1 MRRKLK
7 LKDEEFNHLE
17 VEKQLVNE
25 AGRIQLKQK
34 DLNLDYTKDAYTVG
48 SFRLQET
55 RKKSSERSGAVLD
68 PSRNPGQY
76 RKIHYPNGMR
86 PSCEFCSRK
95 GHDASK
101 CYKKRNKEKKQAFVS
116 ETSFC
121 GTNQAFGVST
131 DWNHFLIDTAATSH
145 FCYERVWFKNFKELK
160 TTKALLADKKS
171 TCEVEGIGDIDFIVQ
186 DIKGNVKITLKDVF
200 YTPNMRRN
208 LISGARMDIAGLKI
222 IWSNNVMRTC
232 HSNNEYFFSAFRQDM
247 FYIVSGYPLLD
258 SVMYT
263 SVDLNL
269 IHKRLCHVNI
279 PLIKDMCKNKS
290 VKGLEKVNIKID
302 NESCIACNVGKAT
315 RTSLKKNHVY
325 KRVTKS
331 VLDEVHMDL
340 WGPAPVNSLGGSKY
354 FLSIIDDFSRKID
367 VFTLKCKSEVFS
379 IFKEYLSRVQRELGR
394 KLKSVRTDNGLEFCH
409 KDFETFLR
417 DLGIKI
423 ERTSFYTPE
432 LNGIAERF
440 NRSSMEA
447 VRTMLQDSGLQP
459 RFWAE
464 ALHAYVHAKNRC
476 SHKLTEGKT
485 PMEIWSGHKPSI
497 RHCRTFG
504 SLAYVYVPTVNRNKL
519 QPKAKIGI
527 LVGYAVNRRG
537 YRVWLPKERK
547 VVESIHVKI
556 DETKNGVKTLFGKV
570 KPYDYAIY
578 QLDQNLNNDSDCRA
592 QDEKSSSPEKPSSLD
607 IPTWIRLE
615 KPRKK
620 SKRIDVYYYP
630 PSKERL
636 RSINDV
642 KMYCEKNKLEFNPN
656 QFNFKPTTTN
666 TSFEEK
672 SECHNETSS
681 DSVDE
686 ASFVNDIFQNEIYM
700 TEIPKTFK
708 ETQISPD
715 KEKWNE
721 AMSEEIKL
729 MQNRKVWEPKSNMK
743 VLGCRWV
750 YNIKHDEKNNVKKYK
765 SRLVAQA
772 FKQRPGVDFTDV
784 FAPLVNFVIIK
795 FLFVLLVCILGWNH
809 CQIDVKGAYLYGNLD
824 IPIYM
829 QQPEG
834 FVVKGCEHYVCRL
847 QKSIHGLHQSGRQ
860 WNLELSEILFGLGF
874 HQNELCNG
882 LYTKSNCILLVY
894 VDDIVVFSK
903 SQSDLENSI
912 LNIKI
917 KLEITELGPVRYL
930 LGVNFERIGDSVY
943 LHQNTYI
950 NKLKTRFKNLPRRRI
965 TLPLKVGCIL
975 PDRVKENEIIE
986 TELMRQIPYKTLIG
1000 CLSFIANRSRPDI
1013 AFAVNTMSQFC
1024 NGYTYHHWTIV
1035 VDILNYVFN
1044 TMYYKINLS
1053 DTHNTRLTMYSDSSW
1068 GCKLNDRHSIS
1079 GYIMLFGNVPI
1090 T

>member
-1 MRRKLK
+1 MNMPAESSPFAFPKLDGSNYTSWKEDMKVVLMDRGCWSFIVEDNPCPEQATEKEKLEYDWRKQRCYTTIYQGIERKFLPLIRYTTDGKEAWNILKTNFEPTSKAQLAVLIDEFFELKFNPVEETIGIFCKRVDEKKTQVKEAGFEIPELLIALQLIRRLPAEYDHLVQTLYR
-7 LKDEEFNHLE
+7 LKDEEFNLLE

-34 DLNLDYTKDAYTVG
+34 DLNLDYTEDAYTVG

-68 PSRNPGQY
+68 PSRSPGQY
-76 RKIHYPNGMR
+76 RKVHYPKGMR

-101 CYKKRNKEKKQAFVS
+101 CYKKRNKEKKQAFLS
-116 ETSFC
+116 ETTFC

-131 DWNHFLIDTAATSH
+131 DCNHFLIDTAATSH
-145 FCYERVWFKNFKELK
+145 FCYERDWFKNFRELK

-171 TCEVEGIGDIDFIVQ
+171 TCEVEGIGNIDFIVQ
-186 DIKGNVKITLKDVF
+186 DIK
-200 YTPNMRRN
+200 
-208 LISGARMDIAGLKI
+208 
-222 IWSNNVMRTC
+222 
-232 HSNNEYFFSAFRQDM
+232 
-247 FYIVSGYPLLD
+247 
-258 SVMYT
+258 
-263 SVDLNL
+263 
-269 IHKRLCHVNI
+269 
-279 PLIKDMCKNKS
+279 
-290 VKGLEKVNIKID
+290 
-302 NESCIACNVGKAT
+302 GKAT
-315 RTSLKKNHVY
+315 RTSLKKNYVY
-325 KRVTKS
+325 KRVAKS
-331 VLDEVHMDL
+331 VLDKVHMDL

-367 VFTLKCKSEVFS
+367 VFTLKSKSKSEVFS

-417 DLGIKI
+417 NLGIKI

-464 ALHAYVHAKNRC
+464 ALHAYVHTKNRC

-497 RHCRTFG
+497 RHCRAFG

-570 KPYDYAIY
+570 KHYDYAIY
-578 QLDQNLNNDSDCRA
+578 QLDQNLNNDSDYRA

-607 IPTWIRLE
+607 ISTWIRLE
-615 KPRKK
+615 KPRTK

-642 KMYCEKNKLEFNPN
+642 KIYCQKNKLEFDPN
-656 QFNFKPTTTN
+656 QFNFKPTKAN
-666 TSFEEK
+666 TRFEEK

-686 ASFVNDIFQNEIYM
+686 ASFVNDIFQNEIYV

-729 MQNRKVWEPKSNMK
+729 MQNRKVWDLVEPKSNMK

-765 SRLVAQA
+765 SRLVAQG

-784 FAPLVNFVIIK
+784 FAPLVNFDIIK

-809 CQIDVKGAYLYGNLD
+809 YQIDVKGAYLYGNLD

-834 FVVKGCEHYVCRL
+834 FVLKGCEHYVCRL
-847 QKSIHGLHQSGRQ
+847 QKSIYGLHQSGRQ

-874 HQNELCNG
+874 HQNDLCNG
-882 LYTKSNCILLVY
+882 LYTK
-894 VDDIVVFSK
+894 
-903 SQSDLENSI
+903 
-912 LNIKI
+912 
-917 KLEITELGPVRYL
+917 
-930 LGVNFERIGDSVY
+930 
-943 LHQNTYI
+943 
-950 NKLKTRFKNLPRRRI
+950 
-965 TLPLKVGCIL
+965 
-975 PDRVKENEIIE
+975 
-986 TELMRQIPYKTLIG
+986 
-1000 CLSFIANRSRPDI
+1000 
-1013 AFAVNTMSQFC
+1013 
-1024 NGYTYHHWTIV
+1024 
-1035 VDILNYVFN
+1035 
-1044 TMYYKINLS
+1044 
-1053 DTHNTRLTMYSDSSW
+1053 
-1068 GCKLNDRHSIS
+1068 
-1079 GYIMLFGNVPI
+1079 
-1090 T
+1090 

>member
-1 MRRKLK
+1 MEHFKNKFRTTSKARLAVLIDEFFELKFNPEEETIGNFCKRVDEKKTQVKEAGFEIPELLIALQLIRRLPEEYDHLVQTLYR
-7 LKDEEFNHLE
+7 LKDDEFNHRE

-34 DLNLDYTKDAYTVG
+34 DLNLDYTENAYTVG

-76 RKIHYPNGMR
+76 RKICYPKGMG
-86 PSCEFCSRK
+86 PFCDFCSRK

-101 CYKKRNKEKKQAFVS
+101 CYKKRNKEKKQAFAS

-131 DWNHFLIDTAATSH
+131 DWDQFLIDTAATSH
-145 FCYERVWFKNFKELK
+145 FCYERDWFKNFKELT

-171 TCEVEGIGDIDFIVQ
+171 TCEVRGIGDIDFIVK
-186 DIKGNVKITLKDVF
+186 DIKG
-200 YTPNMRRN
+200 
-208 LISGARMDIAGLKI
+208 
-222 IWSNNVMRTC
+222 
-232 HSNNEYFFSAFRQDM
+232 
-247 FYIVSGYPLLD
+247 
-258 SVMYT
+258 
-263 SVDLNL
+263 
-269 IHKRLCHVNI
+269 
-279 PLIKDMCKNKS
+279 
-290 VKGLEKVNIKID
+290 
-302 NESCIACNVGKAT
+302 KAT
-315 RTSLKKNHVY
+315 ITSLKKNYAY

-331 VLDEVHMDL
+331 VLDKVHMDL

-367 VFTLKCKSEVFS
+367 VFTLKSKSEVFS

-394 KLKSVRTDNGLEFCH
+394 KLKSVRTDNGMEFCH

-464 ALHAYVHAKNRC
+464 ALHAYVHTKNRC

-504 SLAYVYVPTVNRNKL
+504 SLAYVYVPTVNRKKL

-527 LVGYAVNRRG
+527 LIGYAVNRRG

-570 KPYDYAIY
+570 KHYDYAIY

-592 QDEKSSSPEKPSSLD
+592 QDDKSSSPKTPSSLD
-607 IPTWIRLE
+607 ISTWIRLE
-615 KPRKK
+615 KLREKN
-620 SKRIDVYYYP
+620 KRIDVYYYP

-642 KMYCEKNKLEFNPN
+642 KMYCEKNKLEFDPN
-656 QFNFKPTTTN
+656 QFNFKPTTTTN
-666 TSFEEK
+666 TRLEEK
-672 SECHNETSS
+672 SECENKTSS

-686 ASFVNDIFQNEIYM
+686 VSFVNDILQNEIYM

-715 KEKWNE
+715 KEKWDE

-729 MQNRKVWEPKSNMK
+729 MQNRKVWDLVEPKSNMK

-765 SRLVAQA
+765 SRLVAQG

-784 FAPLVNFVIIK
+784 FAPLVNFDIIK

-834 FVVKGCEHYVCRL
+834 FAVKGCEHYVYRL
-847 QKSIHGLHQSGRQ
+847 HKSIYGLHQSGRQ
-860 WNLELSEILFGLGF
+860 WNIVLSEILFGLGF

-917 KLEITELGPVRYL
+917 KLEITE
-930 LGVNFERIGDSVY
+930 
-943 LHQNTYI
+943 
-950 NKLKTRFKNLPRRRI
+950 
-965 TLPLKVGCIL
+965 
-975 PDRVKENEIIE
+975 
-986 TELMRQIPYKTLIG
+986 
-1000 CLSFIANRSRPDI
+1000 
-1013 AFAVNTMSQFC
+1013 
-1024 NGYTYHHWTIV
+1024 
-1035 VDILNYVFN
+1035 
-1044 TMYYKINLS
+1044 
-1053 DTHNTRLTMYSDSSW
+1053 
-1068 GCKLNDRHSIS
+1068 
-1079 GYIMLFGNVPI
+1079 
-1090 T
+1090 

>member
-1 MRRKLK
+1 MNMPAESSPFAFPKLDGSNYTSWK
-7 LKDEEFNHLE
+7 EDMKVVLMDRGCWSFIVEDKPCPEQATEKEKFELKDEEFNHLE

-34 DLNLDYTKDAYTVG
+34 VLNLDYTEDAYTVG

-76 RKIHYPNGMR
+76 RKIHYPKGMG

-101 CYKKRNKEKKQAFVS
+101 CYKKRNKEKKQAFLS
-116 ETSFC
+116 ETTFC

-131 DWNHFLIDTAATSH
+131 DCNHFLIDTAATSH
-145 FCYERVWFKNFKELK
+145 FCYERDWFKNFKELK

-171 TCEVEGIGDIDFIVQ
+171 TCEVEGIGNIDFIIQ
-186 DIKGNVKITLKDVF
+186 DIK
-200 YTPNMRRN
+200 
-208 LISGARMDIAGLKI
+208 
-222 IWSNNVMRTC
+222 
-232 HSNNEYFFSAFRQDM
+232 
-247 FYIVSGYPLLD
+247 
-258 SVMYT
+258 
-263 SVDLNL
+263 
-269 IHKRLCHVNI
+269 
-279 PLIKDMCKNKS
+279 
-290 VKGLEKVNIKID
+290 
-302 NESCIACNVGKAT
+302 GKAT
-315 RTSLKKNHVY
+315 RTSLKKNYVY

-331 VLDEVHMDL
+331 VLDKVHMDL

-367 VFTLKCKSEVFS
+367 VFTLKSKSEVFS

-394 KLKSVRTDNGLEFCH
+394 KLKSIRTDNGLEFCH

-417 DLGIKI
+417 NLGIKI

-464 ALHAYVHAKNRC
+464 ALHAYVHTKNRC

-497 RHCRTFG
+497 RHCRAFG

-570 KPYDYAIY
+570 KHYDYAIY
-578 QLDQNLNNDSDCRA
+578 QLDQNLNNDSDYRA

-607 IPTWIRLE
+607 ISTWIRLE
-615 KPRKK
+615 KPRTK

-642 KMYCEKNKLEFNPN
+642 KIYCQKNKLEFDPN
-656 QFNFKPTTTN
+656 QFNFKPTKAKTR
-666 TSFEEK
+666 FEEK
-672 SECHNETSS
+672 SECRNETSS

-729 MQNRKVWEPKSNMK
+729 MQNRKVWDLVEPKSNMK

-765 SRLVAQA
+765 SRLVAQG

-784 FAPLVNFVIIK
+784 FAPLVNFDIIK

-809 CQIDVKGAYLYGNLD
+809 YQIDVKGAYLYGNLD

-834 FVVKGCEHYVCRL
+834 FVLKGCEHYVCRL
-847 QKSIHGLHQSGRQ
+847 QKSIYGLHQSGRQ

-874 HQNELCNG
+874 HQNDLCNG

-903 SQSDLENSI
+903 SQSDLENLI

-1013 AFAVNTMSQFC
+1013 AFAVNTMSQF
-1024 NGYTYHHWTIV
+1024 
-1035 VDILNYVFN
+1035 L
-1044 TMYYKINLS
+1044 
-1053 DTHNTRLTMYSDSSW
+1053 
-1068 GCKLNDRHSIS
+1068 
-1079 GYIMLFGNVPI
+1079 
-1090 T
+1090 

>member
-1 MRRKLK
+1 
-7 LKDEEFNHLE
+7 
-17 VEKQLVNE
+17 
-25 AGRIQLKQK
+25 
-34 DLNLDYTKDAYTVG
+34 
-48 SFRLQET
+48 
-55 RKKSSERSGAVLD
+55 
-68 PSRNPGQY
+68 
-76 RKIHYPNGMR
+76 
-86 PSCEFCSRK
+86 
-95 GHDASK
+95 
-101 CYKKRNKEKKQAFVS
+101 NKEKKQAFVS

-131 DWNHFLIDTAATSH
+131 DCNHFLIDTAATSH
-145 FCYERVWFKNFKELK
+145 FCYERDWFKNFKELK

-186 DIKGNVKITLKDVF
+186 DFK
-200 YTPNMRRN
+200 
-208 LISGARMDIAGLKI
+208 
-222 IWSNNVMRTC
+222 
-232 HSNNEYFFSAFRQDM
+232 
-247 FYIVSGYPLLD
+247 
-258 SVMYT
+258 
-263 SVDLNL
+263 
-269 IHKRLCHVNI
+269 
-279 PLIKDMCKNKS
+279 
-290 VKGLEKVNIKID
+290 
-302 NESCIACNVGKAT
+302 GKAT
-315 RTSLKKNHVY
+315 RTSLKKNYVY

-331 VLDEVHMDL
+331 VLDKVHMDL

-367 VFTLKCKSEVFS
+367 VFTLKSKSEVFS
-379 IFKEYLSRVQRELGR
+379 IFKEYLSKVQHELGR
-394 KLKSVRTDNGLEFCH
+394 KLKSVRTDNGMEFCH

-417 DLGIKI
+417 NLGIKI

-464 ALHAYVHAKNRC
+464 ALHAYVHTKNRC

-504 SLAYVYVPTVNRNKL
+504 SLTYVYVPTVNRNKL

-570 KPYDYAIY
+570 KHYDYAIY
-578 QLDQNLNNDSDCRA
+578 QLDQNLYNDSDCRA
-592 QDEKSSSPEKPSSLD
+592 QDEKFSSLEKPSSLD
-607 IPTWIRLE
+607 ISTWIRLE
-615 KPRKK
+615 KPRTK

-642 KMYCEKNKLEFNPN
+642 KIYCQRNKLEFDPN
-656 QFNFKPTTTN
+656 QFNFKPSTTN
-666 TSFEEK
+666 TRFEEK

-715 KEKWNE
+715 KEKWDK

-729 MQNRKVWEPKSNMK
+729 MQNRKVWDLVEPKSNMK
-743 VLGCRWV
+743 ILGCRWV

-765 SRLVAQA
+765 SRLVAQG

-784 FAPLVNFVIIK
+784 FAPLVNFDIIK

-809 CQIDVKGAYLYGNLD
+809 CQIDVKGAHLYG
-824 IPIYM
+824 
-829 QQPEG
+829 
-834 FVVKGCEHYVCRL
+834 
-847 QKSIHGLHQSGRQ
+847 
-860 WNLELSEILFGLGF
+860 NLELSEILYGLGF

-912 LNIKI
+912 LKIKI

-930 LGVNFERIGDSVY
+930 LGVNFERIGNSVY

-975 PDRVKENEIIE
+975 PDRVKENEMIE

-1068 GCKLNDRHSIS
+1068 GCKLNDRHSTS
-1079 GYIMLFGNVPI
+1079 GYIMLFGNVPVTWKSQKQKCI
-1090 T
+1090 ALSSMEAEFIALTESVKCII

>member
-1 MRRKLK
+1 M
-7 LKDEEFNHLE
+7 
-17 VEKQLVNE
+17 
-25 AGRIQLKQK
+25 
-34 DLNLDYTKDAYTVG
+34 
-48 SFRLQET
+48 
-55 RKKSSERSGAVLD
+55 
-68 PSRNPGQY
+68 
-76 RKIHYPNGMR
+76 
-86 PSCEFCSRK
+86 
-95 GHDASK
+95 
-101 CYKKRNKEKKQAFVS
+101 
-116 ETSFC
+116 
-121 GTNQAFGVST
+121 
-131 DWNHFLIDTAATSH
+131 
-145 FCYERVWFKNFKELK
+145 
-160 TTKALLADKKS
+160 
-171 TCEVEGIGDIDFIVQ
+171 
-186 DIKGNVKITLKDVF
+186 
-200 YTPNMRRN
+200 
-208 LISGARMDIAGLKI
+208 
-222 IWSNNVMRTC
+222 
-232 HSNNEYFFSAFRQDM
+232 
-247 FYIVSGYPLLD
+247 
-258 SVMYT
+258 
-263 SVDLNL
+263 
-269 IHKRLCHVNI
+269 
-279 PLIKDMCKNKS
+279 
-290 VKGLEKVNIKID
+290 
-302 NESCIACNVGKAT
+302 
-315 RTSLKKNHVY
+315 
-325 KRVTKS
+325 
-331 VLDEVHMDL
+331 
-340 WGPAPVNSLGGSKY
+340 
-354 FLSIIDDFSRKID
+354 
-367 VFTLKCKSEVFS
+367 
-379 IFKEYLSRVQRELGR
+379 
-394 KLKSVRTDNGLEFCH
+394 EFCH

-417 DLGIKI
+417 DLGIRI

-464 ALHAYVHAKNRC
+464 ALHAYVHTKNRC

-485 PMEIWSGHKPSI
+485 PMEIWSGHKPFI

-537 YRVWLPKERK
+537 YRVRLPKERK
-547 VVESIHVKI
+547 VVESIHIKI

-570 KPYDYAIY
+570 KHYDYAIY

-592 QDEKSSSPEKPSSLD
+592 QDEKSSSPKTPSSLD
-607 IPTWIRLE
+607 ISTWIRLE
-615 KPRKK
+615 KHRKK
-620 SKRIDVYYYP
+620 SKRIVVYYYP

-642 KMYCEKNKLEFNPN
+642 KMYCEKNKLEFDPN

-666 TSFEEK
+666 TRFAEK
-672 SECHNETSS
+672 TDCDSETSS

-686 ASFVNDIFQNEIYM
+686 ARFVNDIFQHEIYM

-715 KEKWNE
+715 REKWDE

-729 MQNRKVWEPKSNMK
+729 MENRKVWDLVEPKSNMK
-743 VLGCRWV
+743 VLG
-750 YNIKHDEKNNVKKYK
+750 
-765 SRLVAQA
+765 
-772 FKQRPGVDFTDV
+772 
-784 FAPLVNFVIIK
+784 
-795 FLFVLLVCILGWNH
+795 WNH
-809 CQIDVKGAYLYGNLD
+809 AQIDLKGAYLYGNLD

-834 FVVKGCEHYVCRL
+834 FAVKGCEHYVCRL
-847 QKSIHGLHQSGRQ
+847 HKSIYGLRQSGRQ
-860 WNLELSEILFGLGF
+860 WNIELNELLFGLGF

-903 SQSDLENSI
+903 SQSDLEDSI

-950 NKLKTRFKNLPRRRI
+950 NKLKTRFKNFPRRRI
-965 TLPLKVGCIL
+965 ALPLKVGCIL

-1053 DTHNTRLTMYSDSSW
+1053 DTHNTRLTLYSDSSW
-1068 GCKLNDRHSIS
+1068 GCKLNDRHSTS

-1090 T
+1090 TWKSQKQKCIALSSMEAEFIALTESVKCIIWYSKILKELNSIDFRMPELYCDNQAAIHFSKNNIENGKLNILT

>member
-1 MRRKLK
+1 MNMPAESSPFAFPKLDGSNYTSWKEDMKVVLMDRGCWSFIIEDKPCPEQATEKEKFEYDWRKQRCYTTIYQGIERKFLPLIRYTTDGKEAWNILKTNFEPTSKARLAVLIDEFFELKFNPVEETIGIFCKRVDEKKTQVKEAGFEIPELLIALQLIRRLPAEYDH
-7 LKDEEFNHLE
+7 LVQTLYRFKDEEFNHLE

-25 AGRIQLKQK
+25 NGRIQLKQK
-34 DLNLDYTKDAYTVG
+34 DLNLDYTEDAYTVG

-76 RKIHYPNGMR
+76 RKIHYPKGMG

-101 CYKKRNKEKKQAFVS
+101 CYKKQNKEKKQAFAS

-145 FCYERVWFKNFKELK
+145 FCYERVWFKNF
-160 TTKALLADKKS
+160 
-171 TCEVEGIGDIDFIVQ
+171 
-186 DIKGNVKITLKDVF
+186 
-200 YTPNMRRN
+200 
-208 LISGARMDIAGLKI
+208 
-222 IWSNNVMRTC
+222 
-232 HSNNEYFFSAFRQDM
+232 
-247 FYIVSGYPLLD
+247 
-258 SVMYT
+258 
-263 SVDLNL
+263 
-269 IHKRLCHVNI
+269 
-279 PLIKDMCKNKS
+279 
-290 VKGLEKVNIKID
+290 
-302 NESCIACNVGKAT
+302 
-315 RTSLKKNHVY
+315 
-325 KRVTKS
+325 
-331 VLDEVHMDL
+331 
-340 WGPAPVNSLGGSKY
+340 
-354 FLSIIDDFSRKID
+354 
-367 VFTLKCKSEVFS
+367 
-379 IFKEYLSRVQRELGR
+379 
-394 KLKSVRTDNGLEFCH
+394 
-409 KDFETFLR
+409 FETFLR

-423 ERTSFYTPE
+423 EKTSFYTPE

-464 ALHAYVHAKNRC
+464 ALHAYVHTKNRC

-547 VVESIHVKI
+547 VVESIHIKI

-570 KPYDYAIY
+570 KHYDYDIY

-592 QDEKSSSPEKPSSLD
+592 QDEKFSSPEKPSSLD
-607 IPTWIRLE
+607 ISTWIRLE
-615 KPRKK
+615 KPRTK

-642 KMYCEKNKLEFNPN
+642 KIYCQRNKLEFDPN
-656 QFNFKPTTTN
+656 QFNFKPSTTN
-666 TSFEEK
+666 TRFEEK
-672 SECHNETSS
+672 SECHNETSL

-686 ASFVNDIFQNEIYM
+686 ASFVNDIFQHEIYI

-715 KEKWNE
+715 KEKWDK

-729 MQNRKVWEPKSNMK
+729 MQNKKVWDLVEPKSNMK
-743 VLGCRWV
+743 
-750 YNIKHDEKNNVKKYK
+750 IKHDEKNNVKKYK
-765 SRLVAQA
+765 SRLVAQG

-784 FAPLVNFVIIK
+784 FAPLVNFDIIK

-834 FVVKGCEHYVCRL
+834 FAVKGCEHYVCRL
-847 QKSIHGLHQSGRQ
+847 HI
-860 WNLELSEILFGLGF
+860 NEILFGLGF
-874 HQNELCNG
+874 HQNELYNG

-917 KLEITELGPVRYL
+917 KLEITELRPVRYL
-930 LGVNFERIGDSVY
+930 LGVNFEPNFYQEGELHY
-943 LHQNTYI
+943 L
-950 NKLKTRFKNLPRRRI
+950 
-965 TLPLKVGCIL
+965 
-975 PDRVKENEIIE
+975 
-986 TELMRQIPYKTLIG
+986 
-1000 CLSFIANRSRPDI
+1000 
-1013 AFAVNTMSQFC
+1013 
-1024 NGYTYHHWTIV
+1024 
-1035 VDILNYVFN
+1035 
-1044 TMYYKINLS
+1044 
-1053 DTHNTRLTMYSDSSW
+1053 
-1068 GCKLNDRHSIS
+1068 
-1079 GYIMLFGNVPI
+1079 
-1090 T
+1090 

>member
-1 MRRKLK
+1 MNIPAESSPLAFPKLDDSNYTSWKEDMKVVLMDRGCWSFIIEDKPCPEQATEKEKLEYDWRKQRCYTTIYQGIERKFLPLIRHTTDGKEAWNILKTNFEPTSKARLAVFIDEFFELKFNPVEETIGIFCKRVDEKKTQVKEAGFEIPELLIALQLIRRLPAEYDHLVQTLYR
-7 LKDEEFNHLE
+7 LKDEEFNHRE

-34 DLNLDYTKDAYTVG
+34 DLNLDYTENAYTVG

-76 RKIHYPNGMR
+76 RKICYPKGMG
-86 PSCEFCSRK
+86 PFCDFCSRK

-101 CYKKRNKEKKQAFVS
+101 CYKKRNKEKKQAFAS

-131 DWNHFLIDTAATSH
+131 DWDQFLIDTAATSH
-145 FCYERVWFKNFKELK
+145 FCYERDWFKNFKELT

-171 TCEVEGIGDIDFIVQ
+171 TYEVRGIGDIDFIVK

-222 IWSNNVMRTC
+222 IWPNNAMRIC
-232 HSNNEYFFSAFRQDM
+232 HSNNEYFFSAFQQDM
-247 FYIVSGYPLLD
+247 LYIVSGYPLLD
-258 SVMYT
+258 S
-263 SVDLNL
+263 
-269 IHKRLCHVNI
+269 
-279 PLIKDMCKNKS
+279 DMCKNKS
-290 VKGLEKVNIKID
+290 VKGLEKVNIKIE

-315 RTSLKKNHVY
+315 RTSLKKNYVY

-331 VLDEVHMDL
+331 VLDKVHMDL

-354 FLSIIDDFSRKID
+354 FLSIIDDFSRKVD
-367 VFTLKCKSEVFS
+367 VFTLKSKSEVFS
-379 IFKEYLSRVQRELGR
+379 IFKECLSRVQRELGR

-459 RFWAE
+459 KFWAE
-464 ALHAYVHAKNRC
+464 ALHAYVHTKNRC

-504 SLAYVYVPTVNRNKL
+504 SLVYVYVLTVNRNKL

-527 LVGYAVNRRG
+527 L
-537 YRVWLPKERK
+537 
-547 VVESIHVKI
+547 
-556 DETKNGVKTLFGKV
+556 
-570 KPYDYAIY
+570 
-578 QLDQNLNNDSDCRA
+578 LDQNLNNDSDCRA
-592 QDEKSSSPEKPSSLD
+592 QDEKSSSPKKPSSLD
-607 IPTWIRLE
+607 ISTWIRLE
-615 KPRKK
+615 KRRKK

-642 KMYCEKNKLEFNPN
+642 KMYYEKNKLEFDPN

-666 TSFEEK
+666 TRFEEK
-672 SECHNETSS
+672 SECENETSS

-686 ASFVNDIFQNEIYM
+686 VSFVNDIFQNEIYM

-715 KEKWNE
+715 KEKWDE

-729 MQNRKVWEPKSNMK
+729 MQNRKVWDLVEPKSNMK
-743 VLGCRWV
+743 VLGCRCV
-750 YNIKHDEKNNVKKYK
+750 YNIKHDKKNNVKKYK
-765 SRLVAQA
+765 
-772 FKQRPGVDFTDV
+772 
-784 FAPLVNFVIIK
+784 
-795 FLFVLLVCILGWNH
+795 
-809 CQIDVKGAYLYGNLD
+809 
-824 IPIYM
+824 
-829 QQPEG
+829 
-834 FVVKGCEHYVCRL
+834 
-847 QKSIHGLHQSGRQ
+847 
-860 WNLELSEILFGLGF
+860 
-874 HQNELCNG
+874 
-882 LYTKSNCILLVY
+882 
-894 VDDIVVFSK
+894 
-903 SQSDLENSI
+903 
-912 LNIKI
+912 
-917 KLEITELGPVRYL
+917 
-930 LGVNFERIGDSVY
+930 
-943 LHQNTYI
+943 
-950 NKLKTRFKNLPRRRI
+950 
-965 TLPLKVGCIL
+965 
-975 PDRVKENEIIE
+975 
-986 TELMRQIPYKTLIG
+986 
-1000 CLSFIANRSRPDI
+1000 
-1013 AFAVNTMSQFC
+1013 
-1024 NGYTYHHWTIV
+1024 
-1035 VDILNYVFN
+1035 
-1044 TMYYKINLS
+1044 
-1053 DTHNTRLTMYSDSSW
+1053 
-1068 GCKLNDRHSIS
+1068 
-1079 GYIMLFGNVPI
+1079 
-1090 T
+1090 

>member
-1 MRRKLK
+1 
-7 LKDEEFNHLE
+7 
-17 VEKQLVNE
+17 
-25 AGRIQLKQK
+25 
-34 DLNLDYTKDAYTVG
+34 
-48 SFRLQET
+48 
-55 RKKSSERSGAVLD
+55 
-68 PSRNPGQY
+68 
-76 RKIHYPNGMR
+76 
-86 PSCEFCSRK
+86 
-95 GHDASK
+95 
-101 CYKKRNKEKKQAFVS
+101 
-116 ETSFC
+116 
-121 GTNQAFGVST
+121 
-131 DWNHFLIDTAATSH
+131 
-145 FCYERVWFKNFKELK
+145 
-160 TTKALLADKKS
+160 
-171 TCEVEGIGDIDFIVQ
+171 
-186 DIKGNVKITLKDVF
+186 
-200 YTPNMRRN
+200 
-208 LISGARMDIAGLKI
+208 
-222 IWSNNVMRTC
+222 
-232 HSNNEYFFSAFRQDM
+232 
-247 FYIVSGYPLLD
+247 
-258 SVMYT
+258 
-263 SVDLNL
+263 
-269 IHKRLCHVNI
+269 
-279 PLIKDMCKNKS
+279 MCKNKS

-315 RTSLKKNHVY
+315 RTSLKKNYVY

-331 VLDEVHMDL
+331 VLDKVHMDL

-367 VFTLKCKSEVFS
+367 VFTLKSKSEVFS
-379 IFKEYLSRVQRELGR
+379 IFKEYLSRIQRELGR

-464 ALHAYVHAKNRC
+464 ALHAYVHTKNRC

-497 RHCRTFG
+497 RHCRAFG

-556 DETKNGVKTLFGKV
+556 DETKNGVKTLF
-570 KPYDYAIY
+570 
-578 QLDQNLNNDSDCRA
+578 
-592 QDEKSSSPEKPSSLD
+592 D
-607 IPTWIRLE
+607 ISTWIRLE
-615 KPRKK
+615 KPRTK

-642 KMYCEKNKLEFNPN
+642 KIYCQKNKLEFDPN
-656 QFNFKPTTTN
+656 QFNFKPTKAN
-666 TSFEEK
+666 TRFEEK

-729 MQNRKVWEPKSNMK
+729 MQNRKVWDLVEPKSNMK

-765 SRLVAQA
+765 SRLVAQG

-784 FAPLVNFVIIK
+784 FAPLVNFDIIK

-834 FVVKGCEHYVCRL
+834 FVLKGCEHYVCRL
-847 QKSIHGLHQSGRQ
+847 QKSIYGLHQSGRQ

-874 HQNELCNG
+874 HQNDLCNG

-903 SQSDLENSI
+903 SQSDLEDSI

-950 NKLKTRFKNLPRRRI
+950 NKLKTRFKNLPRRRS

-975 PDRVKENEIIE
+975 PDRIKENEIIE

-1068 GCKLNDRHSIS
+1068 GCKLNDRHSTS

-1090 T
+1090 TWKSQKQKCIALSSMEAEFIALTESVKCIIWYSKILKELNLIDFRMPELYCDSQSAIHFSKNNIENNKTKHIDIKYKFVRKLLYDKEFELNYINSKENLADFLTKPLVKEKFLSVIKVIFQKYSVTDGAECWNSNELVQSLNESISLVNFHDVAEVTALV